1 MILRSLRRYP
11 LWWAFAS
18 ASLLCLLLGL
28 AFPLWEGLAEWWSR
42 YPAAGLRLALGGI
55 SSLAPFSLFELLI
68 ALAVLYGL
76 FLLIFTV
83 VLLCRRERRRRFLRF
98 KALYLIPL
106 CVLICVADLFFLTF
120 SSSYHRRSVAESMAL
135 ETEDL
140 SEEDL
145 FFALE
150 TLCAMANEAEA
161 QIPKNEAGESL
172 MPYTEGERAEA
183 VRRAAEAFGK
193 RNPFYQSAGFR
204 TKSLVSSPLITYTHI
219 SGIFG
224 FFTGE
229 ANVNDHYPHFIVT
242 ATAAHE
248 SAHARGIGPENECNF
263 LAFATLAESEDPY
276 LAYCGTVF
284 VLDDFISLC
293 RRLDRDRAEGVL
305 ESLSPTV
312 WRDWEAYSR
321 FFEPYRD
328 SAAAEIADKTNSAY
342 LKSQG
347 QSEGTLSYSR
357 IIALCTA
364 YLKSAR

>member
-1 MILRSLRRYP
+1 MILRSLRRHP
-11 LWWAFAS
+11 LWWSFAL
-18 ASLLCLLLGL
+18 ASLSCLLLGL

-42 YPAAGLRLALGGI
+42 HPAAALRLALGGI
-55 SSLAPFSLFELLI
+55 SSLAPVSLFEILI
-68 ALAVLYGL
+68 LLAVLYGL
-76 FLLIFTV
+76 FLVGFTAGF
-83 VLLCRRERRRRFLRF
+83 LCRRERRRRFLRF

-120 SSSYHRRSVAESMAL
+120 SASYHRRTTAENMAL
-135 ETEDL
+135 ETKGL

-150 TLCAMANEAEA
+150 TLCAMANKAEA
-161 QIPKNEAGESL
+161 QLPKNEAGESL
-172 MPYTEGERAEA
+172 MPYTEKERAEA
-183 VRRAAEAFGK
+183 VRRAADAFGE
-193 RNPFYQSAGFR
+193 RNPFYQSSGFQ
-204 TKSLVSSPLITYTHI
+204 TKSLLSSPLVTYTHI

-263 LAFATLAESEDPY
+263 LAFAVLSESGDPY
-276 LAYCGTVF
+276 LTYCGTVF

-293 RRLDRDRAEGVL
+293 RRLDRDRAEAVL
-305 ESLSPTV
+305 AELSPTV
-312 WRDWEAYSR
+312 WRDWAAYSR
-321 FFEPYRD
+321 FFEPYRH
-328 SAAAEIADKTNSAY
+328 SAAAELADKTNSAY

-347 QSEGTLSYSR
+347 QEEGTLSYSR